1 MPDMMNTLVV
11 YVENKP
17 GVLNRVASLF
27 RRRGF
32 NIESLTVGHTERPGV
47 SRMTITL
54 DTDERG
60 AFLVEA
66 NLYKVVNVI
75 SVENITAQPSVYREL
90 AMIKVAATA
99 ETRTHLMQ
107 LVSVF
112 RARVVDVA
120 PDSLVIEITGTE
132 DKIDGLL
139 EVLMTYGVI
148 ETVRTGRV
156 AMSRGARTAVAAAAG
171 ASAASDAGTNGHGK
185 HPSNDGTISYS
196 V

>member
-1 MPDMMNTLVV
+1 MPNMMNTLVV

-32 NIESLTVGHTERPGV
+32 NIESLTVGHTEKQGI

-66 NLYKVVNVI
+66 NLYKLVNVI
-75 SVENITAQPSVYREL
+75 SVENITARPSVYREL
-90 AMIKVAATA
+90 AMIKVTATA
-99 ETRTHLMQ
+99 DTRTHLMQ
-107 LVSVF
+107 LVTVF

-156 AMSRGARTAVAAAAG
+156 AMSRGARTAAAAAAG
-171 ASAASDAGTNGHGK
+171 ANGDGKGKITASD
-185 HPSNDGTISYS
+185 DGMISYS